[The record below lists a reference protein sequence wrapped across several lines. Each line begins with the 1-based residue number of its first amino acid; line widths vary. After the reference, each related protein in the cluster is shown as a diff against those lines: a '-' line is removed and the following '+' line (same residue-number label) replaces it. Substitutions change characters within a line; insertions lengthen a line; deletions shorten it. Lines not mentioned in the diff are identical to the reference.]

1 MDKQEAHGAGAED
14 GVGGVRG
21 GTAGF
26 EGQGERR
33 LEGEEP
39 GPRERRHRMRALQEG
54 QALRLSKHQA
64 ALAAEE
70 EEKHGPRHELRVELA
85 DRFPHRQGVGI
96 AAVPEATCQ
105 PK

>member
-39 GPRERRHRMRALQEG
+39 EPLFARLQAE
-54 QALRLSKHQA
+54 LEA
-64 ALAAEE
+64 A
-70 EEKHGPRHELRVELA
+70 R
-85 DRFPHRQGVGI
+85 
-96 AAVPEATCQ
+96 
-105 PK
+105 